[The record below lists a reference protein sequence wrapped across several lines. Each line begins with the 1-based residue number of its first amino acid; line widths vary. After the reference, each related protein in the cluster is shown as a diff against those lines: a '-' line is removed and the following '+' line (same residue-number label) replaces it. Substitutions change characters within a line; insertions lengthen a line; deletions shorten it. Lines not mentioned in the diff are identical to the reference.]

1 MRETFAMLWHN
12 GHIFLFVGEQAF
24 RCDHLSSNLA
34 VLF

>member
-1 MRETFAMLWHN
+1 MQETFAMLWHN
-12 GHIFLFVGEQAF
+12 VNIFLFVEEQAF